1 MRPTLVSISGF
12 SSEVGKTTLLCELLG
27 RLPGWE
33 AIKITRGHY
42 RSCGRDPHACCVSAL
57 LGEKPL
63 VLSGRQNT
71 FKPGKDTGRYW
82 EAGAGNVHWVIGTSE
97 QIEEGLMMALDRIK
111 GEGALIEGTS
121 FLKRLDVD
129 YSIMVF
135 NPAAREMK
143 SSALSVLSKVD
154 ALFIPLP
161 EYDPAALRGFRDR
174 LSQRGIRSDGPP
186 AYFWSDLDSIAE
198 RILSIHRS
206 RLLQSASA

>member
-1 MRPTLVSISGF
+1 VRPTLVSISGF
-12 SSEVGKTTLLCELLG
+12 SSEVGKTTLLCHLLG

-97 QIEEGLMMALDRIK
+97 QIEEGLKIALDRIV
-111 GEGALIEGTS
+111 GQGALIEGTS
-121 FLKRLDVD
+121 FLKCLDVD

-135 NPAAREMK
+135 NPSAREMK
-143 SSALSVLSKVD
+143 SSAVGVLPKVN

-161 EYDPAALRGFRDR
+161 EYNPAALRDLRDKLRRRGF
-174 LSQRGIRSDGPP
+174 SSDGPP
-186 AYFWSDLDSIAE
+186 AYFWSDLDSIVE
-198 RILSIHRS
+198 HILGINRS
-206 RLLQSASA
+206 RTLQPASD